1 MSVIL
6 SFLLCFCVFVFLLA
20 IEHFSVCHISVSVT
34 FCFWLHYST
43 VGAYFLPIYLATAAL
58 LQYFIIVF
66 VCYLHCNSLYYSTS
80 SYLKKLLYF
89 IHLLEYRQDL
99 SIGYSNTEM
108 FWKEILIVFPLP
120 IVATV
125 MSWQFNRS
133 QGIFPQSHVSFYL
146 NLKGKRNNRIPNIC
160 QGTDIPP
167 LIQYHAY
174 ILHLITLCH
183 M

>member
-20 IEHFSVCHISVSVT
+20 IEHFSVCHICVYL
-34 FCFWLHYST
+34 WLSAFDCIT
-43 VGAYFLPIYLATAAL
+43 VVAYFPPIYLSTAAL

-174 ILHLITLCH
+174 IDRVRLNHQT
-183 M
+183 

>member
-6 SFLLCFCVFVFLLA
+6 YFLLCFCVFVFLLA
-20 IEHFSVCHISVSVT
+20 IEHFSVCHICVYL
-34 FCFWLHYST
+34 WLSAFDCIT
-43 VGAYFLPIYLATAAL
+43 VVAYFPPIYLSTAAL

-108 FWKEILIVFPLP
+108 FWKEIMIVFPLP

-125 MSWQFNRS
+125 MSWQFKLFKRS
-133 QGIFPQSHVSFYL
+133 LGILPTYFYL
-146 NLKGKRNNRIPNIC
+146 SLKSKGNKNVNP
-160 QGTDIPP
+160 
-167 LIQYHAY
+167 QY
-174 ILHLITLCH
+174 LVLTSLP
-183 M
+183 